1 MSPRARYLR
10 LALSALFVITAGF
23 HVAAIVSPGLAPDSP
38 PLRHAVFVLVNL
50 LVAVGLLW
58 RRPRS
63 AFAFAFALV
72 FSLLTLQQI
81 ESHGLALVSAFR
93 DEGRIDWV
101 SIGVLLV
108 MPLTAYALLRQRL

>member
-1 MSPRARYLR
+1 MSPRARYVR

-50 LVAVGLLW
+50 FVAVGLLW

-63 AFAFAFALV
+63 AFAFALV

-93 DEGRIDWV
+93 DEGRIDWM

>member
-1 MSPRARYLR
+1 MSRNARYVR
-10 LALSALFVITAGF
+10 LALAALFVITAGF
-23 HVAAIVSPGLAPDSP
+23 HVAALVSPGLAPDSP

-50 LVAVGLLW
+50 FVAVGLLW
-58 RRPRS
+58 RPPG
-63 AFAFAFALV
+63 FAFPLL

-93 DEGRIDWV
+93 DAGRIDWM

-108 MPLTAYALLRQRL
+108 MPLTAYALLRRRL